1 MLPSTPRLRAP
12 PTPPLPRR
20 APWRTRV
27 LAVVACVAVLALPRP
42 SDACGPHFASPHLAW
57 LGAAMLDS
65 PKSHFEAD
73 MRALTRT
80 LALPREVRAVRK
92 TTAAGDAE
100 DLRAALG
107 PGPATEAT
115 VQAYLAA
122 RQDTTRALP
131 AGLPEEFARY
141 AEAVRRLQAKDFE
154 GALRGFEALLALP
167 VDQRRHRTTWAAYM
181 VARLLEVQGAPASER
196 AAAYRAVQGLA
207 RQDVTDTTGL
217 VAASLYHASW
227 QHLQAEEWAASVEAC
242 LLYRASGGQ
251 RGCAGF
257 DHMARGVLEGGPD
270 TMRAVMQASPLT
282 AEVVAAWLTSGPHG
296 GWAPVEGVATGD
308 LHAWHVQR
316 WLDVAGSLD
325 GPVGGADRLGWA
337 AYSAGAFDDAARWV
351 ARADPDAPVAH
362 WIAGKLALRDGDL
375 DGAIEALE
383 RAATLMPAPDGVLHG
398 DAPWGTGCTHDTVNP
413 VRALL
418 EELGVALVSA
428 GRFEDALQ
436 VFLKA
441 GDWVDAA
448 WVAERL
454 LTTDELQRYV
464 GLLPPLSPYAPSAPS
479 GSAFGANP
487 ELSEREGMVAL
498 SDLLARR
505 LVREGRYLD
514 AHRYFVG
521 QGRRSAVLRLARLLR
536 EGADTAR
543 TDAERGAALWAA
555 AQQIKAD
562 GWDLFAT
569 ELEPDF
575 RVLSGSFEA
584 VSTSSRRLAGLQD
597 PSSMDPDELATVRL
611 LAPTAGERERIA
623 AHAPPI
629 DRRYHFVYTATEV
642 AWQAVQLLPQGHP
655 ELVEALCVAGGWTRV
670 RDPEGADR
678 FFQLLGRKGR
688 DSPEGRALLA
698 RGWWPP
704 LALDGTCAVPEPEPV
719 ASGGCATSPEP
730 PGRTWAWWVVAG
742 LLGLATRRRAAPA
755 PGRPLDTPLHLD
767 AR

>member
-1 MLPSTPRLRAP
+1 MLE
-12 PTPPLPRR
+12 
-20 APWRTRV
+20 
-27 LAVVACVAVLALPRP
+27 
-42 SDACGPHFASPHLAW
+42 
-57 LGAAMLDS
+57 S

-73 MRALTRT
+73 LRALTRT
-80 LALPREVRAVRK
+80 LPVPPEVRAIRK

-107 PGPATEAT
+107 AGPETEAT
-115 VQAYLAA
+115 VEAFLAA
-122 RQDTTRALP
+122 RRDPARALP
-131 AGLPEEFARY
+131 ERLPEEFALY
-141 AEAVRRLQAKDFE
+141 AEAVRRLQAKDFP
-154 GALRGFEALLALP
+154 GARQGFEAVLALP
-167 VDQRRHRTTWAAYM
+167 VDQRRYRTTWAAYM
-181 VARLLEVQGAPASER
+181 VARLLEVQDAPATER
-196 AAAYRAVQGLA
+196 AAVYRAVQSLA
-207 RQDVTDTTGL
+207 RPGVTDTTGL

-251 RGCAGF
+251 RGCGSF
-257 DHMARGVLEGGPD
+257 DHVARGVLEGGPD

-282 AEVVAAWLTSGPHG
+282 AEVIAAWLTSGPHG
-296 GWAPVEGVATGD
+296 GWAPVEGVATAD
-308 LHAWHVQR
+308 LHAWHVRR

-351 ARADPDAPVAH
+351 ARADPDAPVAR
-362 WIAGKLALRDGDL
+362 WIAGKLALRNGDL
-375 DGAIEALE
+375 DGAIESLE
-383 RAATLMPAPDGVLHG
+383 RAVALMPAPERVLHG
-398 DAPWGTGCTHDTVNP
+398 DAPWGTGCAYDSVNP

-428 GRFEDALQ
+428 GRFEDALR
-436 VFLKA
+436 VFLEA

-464 GLLPPLSPYAPSAPS
+464 GHLPPLSPHAQSAPA

-514 AHRYFVG
+514 AHQYFVG
-521 QGRRSAVLRLARLLR
+521 QGRRSAVRRLARLLK
-536 EGADTAR
+536 EGADTGR

-584 VSTSSRRLAGLQD
+584 VSTSSRRLAGLHD
-597 PSSMDPDELATVRL
+597 ASTLGPDELAAVRL

-623 AHAPPI
+623 AHAPSI
-629 DRRYHFVYTATEV
+629 DRRYHFVYTAAEV
-642 AWQAVQLLPQGHP
+642 AWQAVQLLPEGHP

-678 FFQLLGRKGR
+678 FFQLLGQKGR
-688 DSPEGRALLA
+688 GSSDGRALLA

-704 LALDGTCAVPEPEPV
+704 LAMDGTCAVPEPEPE
-719 ASGGCATSPEP
+719 ASGGCTTTPLP
-730 PGRTWAWWVVAG
+730 PGLPWLWWAAP
-742 LLGLATRRRAAPA
+742 GLAALAARRRAIRWPA
-755 PGRPLDTPLHLD
+755 R
-767 AR
+767 